1 MRNAILLSFTL
12 AAFGCASSDV
22 APTVPPPTGTARG
35 VTQGGAQDIAHF
47 RAIVAQGNV
56 PAPETLD
63 VTGFFAEHALDLPPA
78 TCGRAVCLAP
88 MLAVAPRFDG
98 GNWTMGYVALSTSV
112 DPATLARPPLHL
124 VLVVDPPAA
133 SMGYEAGLRR
143 VLAGLRAEDRVSVV
157 RIGTARPL
165 RLHGVAPTDT
175 QVMAEATQTTVSGG
189 LYEGLAEASRAI
201 DTLTGFSGASRIL
214 LVTTGEASQGVTDPG
229 RIVAL
234 GESLVRRGVALSV
247 VGYGYGS
254 QYRPTIPAA
263 LGSLGAGTYSY
274 AESSRDMEAILQVES
289 ETLLF
294 PLATDF
300 RMRFIP
306 SPGYRVGRVYGARRA
321 VARGEVIEVDAPALF
336 IGSRVGA
343 QSVGGSRRGGGSGL
357 FVELIPDLAMSPTI
371 GANAPAFRVEATW
384 TNATTRVEE
393 STDAE
398 VRNTLAPGRNP
409 AEMWPSFSDESRS
422 KVFMM
427 LNMYL
432 AFQSTVTFY
441 DNGDCARAQGVID
454 MMSTSIDLWNRRRP
468 DPDINAD
475 TRLLND
481 LRENLR
487 TRCRAVQ
494 PVQPRNF
501 SGGCFYS

>member
-1 MRNAILLSFTL
+1 MRNAILLSCTL
-12 AAFGCASSDV
+12 AAFGCASSD
-22 APTVPPPTGTARG
+22 TVPTEPPPSGTARG

-47 RAIVAQGNV
+47 RAIVARGNV

-98 GNWTMGYVALSTSV
+98 GNWTMGYVALSTAV
-112 DPATLARPPLHL
+112 NPATLARPPLHL
-124 VLVVDPPAA
+124 VLVVEPP
-133 SMGYEAGLRR
+133 SWDGGYEAGMRR

-157 RIGTARPL
+157 RMGASRPL
-165 RLHGVAPTDT
+165 RLHGVSATNP
-175 QVMAEATQTTVSGG
+175 QVLTEATALTATGG
-189 LYEGLAEASRAI
+189 MYEGLAEASRAI

-214 LVTTGEASQGVTDPG
+214 LVTTGEASLGVTDPG

-247 VGYGYGS
+247 VGYGTS
-254 QYRPTIPAA
+254 YRPAIPAA

-371 GANAPAFRVEATW
+371 GSNAPAFRVEATW

-398 VRNTLAPGRNP
+398 VRNALAPGRNP
-409 AEMWPSFSDESRS
+409 EEMWPSFSDESRS

-432 AFQSTVTFY
+432 AFQATVTFY
-441 DNGDCARAQGVID
+441 DNGDCARAQGVIV
-454 MMSTSIDLWNRRRP
+454 MMSTSIVLWNRRRP

-487 TRCRAVQ
+487 MRCRAVQ